1 MKIKNG
7 QSAEAS
13 ALLFSVLIFTALPA
27 RPDASGPLIFH
38 HLSPEAA
45 SRALPSPCEASQAA

>member
-13 ALLFSVLIFTALPA
+13 ALLFSVLILTVLPV
-27 RPDASGPLIFH
+27 RPDASGPLIFR

-45 SRALPSPCEASQAA
+45 SHVQPCPCEASQAA